1 MKMTNEQGFATIGKR
16 AEELAKDADV
26 QSKMVDIAN
35 SESKEA
41 AERYLYM
48 LAIATL
54 CGA

>member
-1 MKMTNEQGFATIGKR
+1 MTNEQGFVLIGKR
-16 AEELAKDADV
+16 AEELSKDISV
-26 QSKMVDIAN
+26 QKKMVEIAN

-41 AERYLYM
+41 AEKYLYM